1 MPNYSRNL
9 ADASFSKSIALPA
22 AAATAYTPAMNL
34 GQSLIQSLEQ
44 IEFEITVPATPA
56 LVDAK
61 TITFTVQ
68 DSADGTTFA
77 AVDPA
82 ISTVITG
89 VATSQGGPATAK
101 RFRLPSQT
109 RQYVRL
115 KIDVLTAGGDSTAVS
130 ATLNA
135 FF

>member
-1 MPNYSRNL
+1 
-9 ADASFSKSIALPA
+9 
-22 AAATAYTPAMNL
+22 MNL
-34 GQSLIQSLEQ
+34 GQGLIQSLEQ
-44 IEFEITVPATPA
+44 IEFEVTVPATPA

-77 AVDPA
+77 VIDPA